1 LKIKF
6 KPDGKV
12 ISTYFQVL
20 RSISIGKKKE
30 WMFIVAFLEVQSF
43 PKLNSIKKME
53 GSLELFHYGS

>member
-1 LKIKF
+1 MRNFCDKMPVPNYANAKLKIKF

-30 WMFIVAFLEVQSF
+30 
-43 PKLNSIKKME
+43 
-53 GSLELFHYGS
+53 